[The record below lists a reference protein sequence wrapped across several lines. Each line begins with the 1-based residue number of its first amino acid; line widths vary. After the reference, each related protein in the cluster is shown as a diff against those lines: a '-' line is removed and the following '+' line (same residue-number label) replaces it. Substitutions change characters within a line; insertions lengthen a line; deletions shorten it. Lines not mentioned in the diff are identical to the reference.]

1 MKLTEKQKEF
11 LSFITRYRDEWGQA
25 PSFGEICSHFGFNS
39 NNTVTTYLKILE
51 RKGYIRLPDM
61 KNRKRA
67 FEVISP
73 VESKRFELPLL
84 GKVAAGKPLEAIENF
99 DVIEV
104 PPSMLG
110 KGNHFVLE
118 VRGFSMEEEG
128 IMDGDFVVVRKQ
140 SRAEQGETVVAVIN
154 NEATVKKYYK
164 NKDHVELRPAH
175 EGMEAIR
182 VKEGDMRIEG
192 KVVGVIRYYR

>member
-67 FEVISP
+67 MEVISP
-73 VESKRFELPLL
+73 VEAKSFELPLL
-84 GKVAAGKPLEAIENF
+84 GKVAAGRPIEAIENF
-99 DVIEV
+99 DVIQV

-110 KGNHFVLE
+110 RGDHFVLE
-118 VRGFSMEEEG
+118 VKGFSMEEEG
-128 IMDGDFVVVRKQ
+128 IMDGDFVVVKKQ
-140 SRAEQGETVVAVIN
+140 ARAEQGETVVAVIN
-154 NEATVKKYYK
+154 NEATVKKYYR

-175 EGMEAIR
+175 EGMDSIR
-182 VKEGDMRIEG
+182 VKEGEMRIEG
-192 KVVGVIRYYR
+192 KVVGVIRYYK